1 MELDKPFD
9 ALLGVSAGFEED
21 DAGEALLTTTLG
33 VIVVAGAALTNRDE
47 ATLDCFSGVV
57 LRSLLSLAIEGGGS
71 IRVVDCLPGATTLLL
86 LTPGMGVD
94 AAGFDV
100 ETAGFGVMVFGG

>member
-33 VIVVAGAALTNRDE
+33 VIVVAGAVLPNCDKAI
-47 ATLDCFSGVV
+47 LDCLSGVV

-71 IRVVDCLPGATTLLL
+71 MRVVDCLPGGTTLLL
-86 LTPGMGVD
+86 LASET
-94 AAGFDV
+94 GFDVAGLGV